1 MKATKKIV
9 CLTLAIVLAGLAF
22 IMPVSA
28 AGATPLVIV
37 DGFNSTKLYT
47 DFGTE
52 NQKEAFFGSDT
63 DIEAMITDVGGA
75 FIGGLLKYGYND
87 KDFEAFADS
96 FIPALNKY
104 FEPIAYNTDGTPK
117 NEIGYYETKKPISEY
132 TDEEKAQLFT
142 TFTLDTAKEYGEDK
156 AYCFS
161 YDWRKSPEKIAS
173 ELDAF
178 IDMVQEKGK
187 LGERYNIG
195 GHNEKQNIE
204 IINIILETLQEML
217 PEGDPRKEL
226 VSTNLITYVEDR
238 KGHDRRYAIAPDKI
252 KEEIGWYPET
262 MFKDGIKLTIK
273 WFFENEDWMKNVTS
287 GDYQKYYEEMYK

>member
-1 MKATKKIV
+1 
-9 CLTLAIVLAGLAF
+9 
-22 IMPVSA
+22 
-28 AGATPLVIV
+28 
-37 DGFNSTKLYT
+37 
-47 DFGTE
+47 
-52 NQKEAFFGSDT
+52 
-63 DIEAMITDVGGA
+63 
-75 FIGGLLKYGYND
+75 
-87 KDFEAFADS
+87 
-96 FIPALNKY
+96 
-104 FEPIAYNTDGTPK
+104 
-117 NEIGYYETKKPISEY
+117 
-132 TDEEKAQLFT
+132 
-142 TFTLDTAKEYGEDK
+142 
-156 AYCFS
+156 
-161 YDWRKSPEKIAS
+161 
-173 ELDAF
+173 
-178 IDMVQEKGK
+178 MVQEKGK

-287 GDYQKYYEEMYK
+287 GDYQKYYAEMYK